1 MSVIGAYILCAGQ
14 KRRKNF
20 FWNFFREKSEF
31 SFFFVIYVPY
41 RMDEEQSPESG
52 PFGRDL
58 VMYDR
63 KCPGRTRIVMVQQV
77 MPE

>member
-1 MSVIGAYILCAGQ
+1 MSVMEAYILGAGQ

-20 FWNFFREKSEF
+20 FGDFFSGKIRIF
-31 SFFFVIYVPY
+31 FFFVIYVPY